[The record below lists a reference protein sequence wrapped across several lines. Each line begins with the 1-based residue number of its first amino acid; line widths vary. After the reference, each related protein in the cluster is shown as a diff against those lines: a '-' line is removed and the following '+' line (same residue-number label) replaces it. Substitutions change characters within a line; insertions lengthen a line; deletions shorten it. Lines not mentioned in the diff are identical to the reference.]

1 MRSMVDAVVLL
12 CVFPGK
18 EHPVKDEISRIEQV
32 KSCRVTFGEYD
43 LVAEVQTEKIKEL
56 GTLMTKKIRAIE
68 GITKSVT
75 LIISESLENNNPA

>member
-1 MRSMVDAVVLL
+1 MVDAVVLL

-18 EHPVKDEISRIEQV
+18 EHLVREEIKKIDQV
-32 KSCRVTFGEYD
+32 KTCRITFGEYD
-43 LVAEVQTEKIKEL
+43 LVAEVQTDQVKAL

-75 LIISESLENNNPA
+75 LIISESLENNANLV